1 VSGNHYRC
9 AFLIA
14 LIGFLKLSLSGVL
27 IGKFIRSSIVNATA
41 ESLANTKKI
50 SKQKL
55 KKLAT

>member
-1 VSGNHYRC
+1 
-9 AFLIA
+9 
-14 LIGFLKLSLSGVL
+14 LKLSLSGVL
-27 IGKFIRSSIVNATA
+27 IGNFGRRSIVNATA